1 MPAIQSPS
9 LADQV
14 RTLSVNDAGRDRQLH
29 RLIDLH
35 AAAEA
40 LEALRA
46 AAARGGEGILPK
58 ALASAAALL
67 EGGSDDAAALDRL
80 RIAVSSPQFLALVP
94 GLVDELRQAASF
106 RPDTGACTVASALE
120 LWLWTMKHFRV
131 AEVAP
136 AVEELSE
143 IAAPLLAARS
153 FALRAADPA
162 FSDVELRA
170 DLSHVHAART
180 SSSAAS
186 ACAELVFGYRR
197 HLSWDAEG
205 CATCYDGDDVD
216 DLEAML
222 PGIASGARMKAAV
235 VEVDGSHAAKAGP
248 CARFDGV
255 ETFMGLRNRLDGCLT
270 GARLAKNRAVAAISR
285 STTDLTPEGN
295 S

>member
-1 MPAIQSPS
+1 MQAIQSPS

-14 RTLSVNDAGRDRQLH
+14 RTLSAKDAGRDRQLH

-35 AAAEA
+35 AATEA

-46 AAARGGEGILPK
+46 AGARGGEGILPK
-58 ALASAAALL
+58 ALASAVGLL
-67 EGGSDDAAALDRL
+67 EGGSEDAVALDRL

-94 GLVDELRQAASF
+94 GLVDELRQAASL

-120 LWLWTMKHFRV
+120 LWLWTMKHFRL
-131 AEVAP
+131 AEMAS

-143 IAAPLLAARS
+143 LVAPLLAARCI
-153 FALRAADPA
+153 ALTAGDPA
-162 FSDVELRA
+162 FSDAELRA
-170 DLSHVHAART
+170 DLSHVYAART
-180 SSSAAS
+180 SSSAA
-186 ACAELVFGYRR
+186 ATCAELVFGYRR

-205 CATCYDGDDVD
+205 CATCYAGDEVD

-235 VEVDGSHAAKAGP
+235 VEADGSHAAKAGP

-270 GARLAKNRAVAAISR
+270 GGRLAKDRAVASITR
-285 STTDLTPEGN
+285 STTPATPEGN
-295 S
+295 T